1 MRSHFR
7 NISSCRS
14 EEIEVGKRL
23 LFKALGEKDGR
34 SRLHLENFVFG
45 SRQGAGAGRGDSSN
59 LIVRA
64 DIHFLGG
71 SLSSARCFLLNLVIF
86 KERSGLVSVI
96 RAHRSPWETSYK
108 QRASRHFTT
117 SSLSGTLP
125 QQPCKA
131 GSLLAPF
138 YG

>member
-7 NISSCRS
+7 NISSCWS
-14 EEIEVGKRL
+14 EEIGVGKRL
-23 LFKALGEKDGR
+23 VFKALGEKDGR
-34 SRLHLENFVFG
+34 SRVHLENFVFG
-45 SRQGAGAGRGDSSN
+45 SRQGAGWGDSSN

-96 RAHRSPWETSYK
+96 RARRSPWETSHK

-117 SSLSGTLP
+117 SSLSGTLS